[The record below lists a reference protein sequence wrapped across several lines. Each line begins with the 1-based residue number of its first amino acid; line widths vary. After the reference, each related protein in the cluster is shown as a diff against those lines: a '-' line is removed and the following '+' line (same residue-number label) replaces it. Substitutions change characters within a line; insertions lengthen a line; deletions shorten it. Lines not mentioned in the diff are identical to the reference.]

1 MKKEIQN
8 FKIVLEN
15 QILRRL
21 LYSNLVSLAGDAAS
35 MIVIPLLV
43 LEVTNSASNVVVA
56 LLSGTLGTITGAQVI
71 LPKLKSIHPSKL
83 CQISNLAQALLT
95 ILIIFASYL
104 PYFEISILPL
114 AFVQYIF
121 VAIARTS
128 TQYII
133 KEAVEQTST
142 DLSIHF
148 NSAFEFSTYFGRTVG
163 PLVVGL
169 ILWLTNLRTALIF
182 DAATFVASALILR
195 GIVFSYTPP
204 TEKISI
210 RRSLA
215 KYPKFK
221 MLFYMLMPVSN
232 NFAFSIF
239 SVTCYVHLVQNFSLE
254 SGEVAVFDAFEALA
268 LLLGTLLA
276 PVLVKNKFFYPLA
289 FALVTMG
296 YYGFYLLVFRQR
308 CSLLFG
314 ALGLRH
320 FHSIRASIY
329 GESRR
334 SLDGHGSSNQLHQSL
349 KDGLD
354 DLQLIIF
361 ADLYDDKSVFDF
373 FSHSHRLVNLCTHIC
388 FARST
393 KLFFI
398 RRLQLFQSLRTWKT
412 CF

>member
-95 ILIIFASYL
+95 VLIIFASYL

-296 YYGFYLLVFRQR
+296 YYGFYLSENVYWFLGSDVL
-308 CSLLFG
+308 CC
-314 ALGLRH
+314 LGLSACAIFTR
-320 FHSIRASIY
+320 SGLQSMV
-329 GESRR
+329 SREDLSTVMGLR
-334 SLDGHGSSNQLHQSL
+334 ISFINLSKTVSMIFSSLFLLTSTTTNLYLISSLILTGSL
-349 KDGLD
+349 
-354 DLQLIIF
+354 IF
-361 ADLYDDKSVFDF
+361 ALTFVLLDRPS
-373 FSHSHRLVNLCTHIC
+373 SS
-388 FARST
+388 S
-393 KLFFI
+393 
-398 RRLQLFQSLRTWKT
+398 
-412 CF
+412 